1 MSLLRRL
8 KRRSSSSSSSG
19 ARRSK
24 KTRQAWMPLAVEELE
39 GGAAGQLLGVE
50 VLEPSNDEYDKLIHA
65 LKPTT
70 TPPTDEEG
78 AQGAIKGILKR
89 KLPED
94 QADDDITTD
103 RRKKK
108 KNKKQ
113 QQQQHATPAPATDVP
128 TDRIED
134 LNGMNEWKAIS
145 SSLPDQV
152 LMGLK
157 GLGFT
162 TPTSIQRYSIPP
174 ALLPL
179 GKDVLAAAE
188 TGSGKTLA
196 YGIPLLTNILFMQTS
211 SSAAAVDDNDS
222 DGRRK
227 LDALIVVPTRE
238 LAMQV
243 HSHLL
248 KAGRYIPHLLIA
260 PMVGGMSIQKQHRLI
275 NKVPNIIVATPGRLA
290 ALLGCATI
298 KSSAD
303 ALDRADT
310 EIQASDKL
318 RKELL
323 PQLRT
328 IVLDEAD
335 RLVAD
340 EGHFK
345 DLSRVLNAVYTTTQA
360 NKIQHLVF
368 SATLATESSHITGIV
383 SKREKKRIERS
394 RKVAGDKITRL
405 LNKLRLRGE
414 NHREVIDL
422 TKEGNVVVP
431 SNETSSSSSSS
442 SSSTTLLPDT
452 LTFEEIRVSVDKD
465 REAALVY
472 YLHKRFGPGHD
483 DNEHASTKHGAGGKI
498 IMFVNSISYVYRLS
512 SILSLATPDKV
523 NVCGMH
529 SDLKQKDR
537 LKKLEK
543 FRNSRC
549 GVLVT
554 TDLAARGLDLPDVD
568 TVIHVNCPRVFI
580 VIVRSGR
587 TARAG
592 RKGNC
597 IIIRT
602 PCEDGAWRRTL
613 EAVNVTAK
621 DIIVNSRDISFIK
634 HLLLVVND
642 YEGAQHREQRDN
654 KEKAWMR
661 KMAQD
666 ADLPLSDLDDDNA
679 NDEDDED
686 DEDEFQGLGRRGSTK
701 GSDKRSKQL
710 SEIKDLLATPVGA
723 SVRHDDTTS
732 SCTHSGNMMNRMPY
746 TSTYVKNTMW
756 LSFLYQTIVST
767 ELTFTWQCIQA
778 ITT

>member
-8 KRRSSSSSSSG
+8 KRRSSSSG
-19 ARRSK
+19 ARRCK
-24 KTRQAWMPLAVEELE
+24 KTSQAWMPLAVEELE

-65 LKPTT
+65 LKPATT

-94 QADDDITTD
+94 QTEGDDDITTD

-113 QQQQHATPAPATDVP
+113 QHTTPAPATDVP

-134 LNGMNEWKAIS
+134 LSGMGEWKAIS

-196 YGIPLLTNILFMQTS
+196 YGIPLLTNILYMQSS
-211 SSAAAVDDNDS
+211 SSAAAVDENS

-243 HSHLL
+243 HSHLI

-303 ALDRADT
+303 VLDRADT

-345 DLSRVLNAVYTTTQA
+345 DLSRVLDAVYTTTQA

-405 LNKLRLRGE
+405 LSKLRLRGE

-431 SNETSSSSSSS
+431 SNETSSSSSS
-442 SSSTTLLPDT
+442 TALLPDT

-568 TVIHVNCPRVFI
+568 TVIHVNCPRVLELFI
-580 VIVRSGR
+580 HRSGR

-613 EAVNVTAK
+613 EAVNVTAN
-621 DIIVNSRDISFIK
+621 DIIVNSRSV
-634 HLLLVVND
+634 L
-642 YEGAQHREQRDN
+642 
-654 KEKAWMR
+654 
-661 KMAQD
+661 
-666 ADLPLSDLDDDNA
+666 NA
-679 NDEDDED
+679 
-686 DEDEFQGLGRRGSTK
+686 
-701 GSDKRSKQL
+701 
-710 SEIKDLLATPVGA
+710 PA
-723 SVRHDDTTS
+723 S
-732 SCTHSGNMMNRMPY
+732 
-746 TSTYVKNTMW
+746 
-756 LSFLYQTIVST
+756 
-767 ELTFTWQCIQA
+767 
-778 ITT
+778 